1 MHWNSSFFTAPK
13 SCSTSR
19 QPRQFTRSVEPCV
32 SSQPAIE
39 VLEFS
44 DHWTVQ
50 LDVPGVLLDDVGV
63 TLTDGSLVISGERK
77 AGVPDGAKVLFNDR
91 TLNKFRRE
99 LRVGEGID
107 QSRIDA
113 ELRDGVLKIVLFRS
127 AETSPQK
134 ISIRNANS

>member
-1 MHWNSSFFTAPK
+1 MHWNSSFFAAPK
-13 SCSTSR
+13 SCSTAR
-19 QPRQFTRSVEPCV
+19 QGRHFTRSAELSSP
-32 SSQPAIE
+32 SQPAIE

-50 LDVPGVLLDDVGV
+50 LDVPGVLLDDIEV

-77 AGVPDGAKVLFNDR
+77 LGVQEGAKVLFDDR
-91 TLNKFRRE
+91 TLSQFRRE

-127 AETSPQK
+127 AEASPQK

>member
-1 MHWNSSFFTAPK
+1 M
-13 SCSTSR
+13 
-19 QPRQFTRSVEPCV
+19 RSAEPSV
-32 SSQPAIE
+32 FSEPAIE

-50 LDVPGVLLDDVGV
+50 LDIPGVLLDDINV

-77 AGVPDGAKVLFNDR
+77 ADVPADAKVLFNDR
-91 TLNKFRRE
+91 TLHKFRRE

-127 AETSPQK
+127 AEAKPQK

>member
-1 MHWNSSFFTAPK
+1 MHWNSSFFAAPNA
-13 SCSTSR
+13 CSTSR
-19 QPRQFTRSVEPCV
+19 QGRQFTRAAEPDV
-32 SSQPAIE
+32 YSQPAIE

-44 DHWTVQ
+44 DRWTVQ
-50 LDVPGVLLDDVGV
+50 LDLPGVLLDDIDV

-77 AGVPDGAKVLFNDR
+77 TSLPEDAKVLFDDR
-91 TLNKFRRE
+91 TLSKFRRE

-113 ELRDGVLKIVLFRS
+113 ELRDGVLRIVLFRS
-127 AETSPQK
+127 PEASPQK